1 MSAHCSKLSL
11 KLPCYFSFNQQDLG
25 WQSGFLLEHRSA
37 TSWLLELPHIH
48 TQNHTH
54 TNISS
59 LPTPTLLLL
68 CTNVFRAFSHKQGLQ
83 GVPAAFHTTIQVL
96 FWIKAG
102 FYTTAHIDTH
112 KTICVLIF
120 LTLPLMHFF
129 VFRSVDSFF
138 FCNFTCKAVVILWN
152 IDPLSQWRDTSQ
164 NALLLTNR

>member
-1 MSAHCSKLSL
+1 MTVRLPPGAQVSHKLTTRA
-11 KLPCYFSFNQQDLG
+11 P
-25 WQSGFLLEHRSA
+25 
-37 TSWLLELPHIH
+37 PHS
-48 TQNHTH
+48 HTH
-54 TNISS
+54 TNIST

-129 VFRSVDSFF
+129 VFRSVDFFLSFV
-138 FCNFTCKAVVILWN
+138 TLLAKQLLN
-152 IDPLSQWRDTSQ
+152 IDPLSQWRDTCSVTNKQVDETSGREISFHLLPTRHHDGSQ
-164 NALLLTNR
+164 I